1 MEDVVHCTVPKI
13 EAVFP
18 SSILKNI
25 AYKNLWKLQKQ
36 INKKC
41 WCFFFLL
48 NQSRRA
54 KCLMETDLQNNL

>member
-25 AYKNLWKLQKQ
+25 AYKNVWKLQKT
-36 INKKC
+36 NKQKI
-41 WCFFFLL
+41 FFFFF
-48 NQSRRA
+48 SFESVA
-54 KCLMETDLQNNL
+54 AQNV